1 MKNWVGELYKPVKS
15 STIRTLG
22 GRTLSV
28 INGIVLLIVVAF
40 SSVATAATGG
50 KVMDVGVVMPDNGT
64 NSVQQDVDLVFTNP
78 SPFEYKVTLPNLSA
92 RERRE
97 IDTPATHGP
106 QKIGIHRDVPYL
118 HLGDLSNKLSWKK
131 DGDGVV
137 AYVSVRSPT
146 AVSIRFSARLA
157 LPADATVNFYGSD
170 LSGQSDV
177 IYSFNAPKKGFD
189 EELYWSPQSS
199 NDWIGIEIR
208 LPKAN
213 MKQDVELEL
222 LNIAHRFKAANLAV
236 PNALE
241 CTNHEDVQC
250 AIDDG
255 VISESSARTTLRIIF
270 ERGGSSYTCSGTL
283 MNVSG
288 DGEDVYIPYVITA
301 AHCISTA
308 EEASSVVAWW
318 NYQAASCSGS
328 ATSSDFALTF
338 GGADLLVTVES
349 YDQSLLRLHGDP
361 PGGASFSGWWVT
373 DVNTNITAS
382 GSHHPDGA
390 HKKFFSGTTQ
400 GNFNVN
406 ICDEDD
412 NCSLLLDAIEV
423 RMDNG
428 TSEGGSS
435 GAGLRIFNQDVNDT
449 LFVGVLS
456 ASDQE
461 CENSSVYFGE
471 FRHFYDYIVT
481 WFDPEPPPPIS
492 VDDHGDSIETATEI
506 ELIST
511 TEGEIDDADD
521 VDYFEVVVDRRGTI
535 EVYTS
540 GTLDTTGQLTSDEL
554 GVDISDDDS
563 GESSNFSLTAD
574 VEPGVYYIRV
584 EGYSNST
591 GDYTLHVEF
600 EENDD
605 HGDTRYTA
613 TTVSSS
619 ARTWQFSTVG
629 HLEIPTDIDVF
640 EITLW
645 YNATI
650 TVSTE
655 GDTDTS
661 GRLTDYSGFDL
672 FENDDT
678 DEDNSN
684 FTLSGDVEVGTYYL
698 FVEGSVSEKSEY
710 KLIIDITQD

>member
-1 MKNWVGELYKPVKS
+1 MKSWVSVLNESSKS
-15 STIRTLG
+15 SYPRILT
-22 GRTLSV
+22 GRALF
-28 INGIVLLIVVAF
+28 IIYGIVLLTVFTF
-40 SSVATAATGG
+40 SSVATAD
-50 KVMDVGVVMPDNGT
+50 KVMDVGAVMPDNQT
-64 NSVQQDVDLVFTNP
+64 NSVQQDVDLVFANP
-78 SPFEYKVTLPNLSA
+78 SPFEYKVTLPNLSN

-106 QKIGIHRDVPYL
+106 QKFGIHRNVPYL
-118 HLGDLSNKLSWKK
+118 HLGDLRNKLFWKK
-131 DGDGVV
+131 EGDGVV
-137 AYVSVRSPT
+137 AYVRIRSPR
-146 AVSIRFSARLA
+146 AKSIRFSTRLK
-157 LPADATVNFYGSD
+157 LPSDAVVSFYRRD

-177 IYSFNAPKKGFD
+177 IHSFTAPKKGFD
-189 EELYWSPQSS
+189 EELYWSPQASG
-199 NDWIGIEIR
+199 DWIGMEIR
-208 LPKAN
+208 LPRSN
-213 MKQDVELEL
+213 MTQAVELEL
-222 LNIAHRFKAANLAV
+222 LTIAHRFKALNLIV

-255 VISESSARTTLRIIF
+255 VISENSARTTLRLTF
-270 ERGGSSYTCSGTL
+270 ESGGSSYTCSGTL

-288 DGEDVYIPYVITA
+288 DGEGVYIPYIITA
-301 AHCISTA
+301 AHCISTVD
-308 EEASSVVAWW
+308 EASSVIAWW

-349 YDQSLLRLHGDP
+349 FDQSLIRLHGDP
-361 PGGASFSGWWVT
+361 PDGASFSGWWVT
-373 DVNTNITAS
+373 DVSTKTTVL
-382 GSHHPDGA
+382 GSHHPDGG

-400 GNFNVN
+400 SNVN
-406 ICDEDD
+406 VNVCDEDD
-412 NCSLLLDAIEV
+412 NCILLLDAIEV
-423 RMDNG
+423 IMDDG

-435 GAGLRIFNQDVNDT
+435 GAGLRIFNQEANDS

-456 ASDQE
+456 ASDKE
-461 CENSSVYFGE
+461 CENSSVFFGE

-481 WFDPEPPPPIS
+481 WFDPEPPPPVS
-492 VDDHGDSIETATEI
+492 VDDHGDTTETATEI
-506 ELIST
+506 ELVST

-540 GTLDTTGQLTSDEL
+540 GTLDTTGQLTSEEL

-563 GESSNFSLTAD
+563 GESTNFSLTAD

-584 EGYSNST
+584 AGYSDST

-600 EENDD
+600 EEKDD

-619 ARTWQFSTVG
+619 ARAWQFSTVG
-629 HLEIPTDIDVF
+629 YLEIPTDIDVF

-650 TVSTE
+650 TIYTE

-661 GRLTDYSGFDL
+661 GLLTDYSGFDL

-684 FTLSGDVEVGTYYL
+684 FTFFGGVEAGTYYL
-698 FVEGSVSEKSEY
+698 FVDGSVSEKSEY
-710 KLIIDITQD
+710 KLIIDVSQD